1 VDQQSLTADFYATD
15 AFTKKAVEFIAQGDA
30 SKPFF
35 LYLAYN
41 APHAPLQAP
50 EDEIAKHR
58 GKYDSGSDKE
68 KLDQYLTS
76 VRELET
82 GIARDLQWA
91 DVPPVKT
98 SAKAPAPT
106 ADKSKEEWMPA
117 IYKLIALAFEADL
130 TRVVALAGDGPGGSY
145 DFIPGVVED
154 WHPISHHN
162 RNPEKLDQMAKIN
175 EWSMTQLGGFLDTL
189 AASKDPEGRSLLD
202 SSLIL
207 TGDSMTDGQHWGGNY
222 PLLLSGH
229 GGGLKQGQHL
239 KFCENPRYDQDKW
252 PLASV
257 ATAELHLAMLKAA
270 GAPVETF
277 AGYKNTLKGLA

>member
-1 VDQQSLTADFYATD
+1 MPADGTDNYLTAWRRICRVADRL
-15 AFTKKAVEFIAQGDA
+15 GDDLLRVLVPRQRLRWSA
-30 SKPFF
+30 GHPWG
-35 LYLAYN
+35 
-41 APHAPLQAP
+41 P
-50 EDEIAKHR
+50 R
-58 GKYDSGSDKE
+58 
-68 KLDQYLTS
+68 LDL
-76 VRELET
+76 R
-82 GIARDLQWA
+82 R
-91 DVPPVKT
+91 
-98 SAKAPAPT
+98 
-106 ADKSKEEWMPA
+106 
-117 IYKLIALAFEADL
+117 ALAFEADL

-229 GGGLKQGQHL
+229 GGGLKQGQYL